1 VQGAYKTLEIC
12 VMTRLRTKFVM
23 GVAAAVLLSA
33 CQVQKSANPLSPQVA
48 GPIAGVEI
56 SSPALLE
63 PGQDWELR
71 TRDQP
76 IKLLFQNANS
86 NGERPLT
93 YAFELAADAAFKNVV
108 FARTGVQPDPGPET
122 RFQLPDRLA
131 AGTYWWRTR
140 AEDGANAS
148 PYSAVKSFNV
158 LAEVVLAPPIP
169 STPKNGA
176 LLSDITPDFRVKAG
190 ARSGVTDDLEY
201 IVQISNNS
209 SFTSIAAIFTTK
221 ESWPETHIDNGYSFL
236 HDRTYYWRVRAWHT
250 ADGSEFSNW
259 SATQTFKTPKPPAD
273 PPPPPP
279 GDDDDGGGGGGTNPN
294 SCNSSAGK
302 DIAECIQARYPAY
315 LAAGVSLDARKRNMQ
330 FLRDRMIEHAKCRGL
345 DVGQNLKRGGP
356 EISNDFVAWKN
367 GGRLEGVDI
376 ASSYDDTGKRLNL
389 MWHTYGPPDYGFPYY
404 KFYAHSCN

>member
-1 VQGAYKTLEIC
+1 
-12 VMTRLRTKFVM
+12 MTRLLCTKFIA
-23 GVAAAVLLSA
+23 GGAAIIALSA

-56 SSPALLE
+56 SVPALLE

-76 IKLLFQNANS
+76 VKLLFQNSNS

-93 YAFELAADAAFKNVV
+93 YAFELATDSTFKNIV
-108 FARTGVQPDPGPET
+108 FARTGVQPDAGPET

-148 PYSAVKSFNV
+148 PYSVVKSFNV

-176 LLSDITPDFRVKAG
+176 LVSDITPDFRVKAG
-190 ARSGVTDDLEY
+190 SRSGTTADLEY

-209 SFTSIAAIFTTK
+209 AFTSIAAIFTTK
-221 ESWPETHIDNGYSFL
+221 ESGGETHIDNGYAFL

-259 SATQTFKTPKPPAD
+259 SPTQTFRTPKPPAA
-273 PPPPPP
+273 PPPPAP
-279 GDDDDGGGGGGTNPN
+279 GGDVDAGGGGGGGTNPN
-294 SCNSSAGK
+294 SCNSSNGK
-302 DIAECIQARYPAY
+302 DIAECIEARYPAY
-315 LAAGVSLDARKRNMQ
+315 LAGRVSLDTRKRNMQ

-356 EISNDFVAWKN
+356 EISNDFIAWKT
-367 GGRLEGVDI
+367 GGRLQGVDI
-376 ASSYDDTGKRLNL
+376 ASGYDDTSTRLNL
-389 MWHTYGPPDYGFPYY
+389 MWLTYGPPDYGFPYY
-404 KFYAHSCN
+404 KFYAHTCN

>member
-1 VQGAYKTLEIC
+1 
-12 VMTRLRTKFVM
+12 MTRLCTKVIL
-23 GVAAAVLLSA
+23 GAAAAVFLA
-33 CQVQKSANPLSPQVA
+33 GCQVQKSANPLSPQVA

-56 SSPALLE
+56 SRPALLE

-76 IKLLFQNANS
+76 VKLLFQNSNS

-93 YAFELAADAAFKNVV
+93 YAFDLASDAAFRNIV
-108 FARTGVQPDPGPET
+108 FARTGVKPDPGPET

-148 PYSAVKSFNV
+148 PYSDVKSFNV
-158 LAEVVLAPPIP
+158 LAEVILAPPIP
-169 STPKNGA
+169 SNPKDNM

-190 ARSGVTDDLEY
+190 ERSGVTADLEY
-201 IVQISNNS
+201 IVQVSNNS

-221 ESWPETHIDNGYSFL
+221 EAGAETHIDNGYAFL

-259 SATQTFKTPKPPAD
+259 SPTQTFRTPKPPVAP

-279 GDDDDGGGGGGTNPN
+279 GDGGDGGGGGGGGTNPN
-294 SCNSSAGK
+294 ACKSKEGR
-302 DIAECIQARYPAY
+302 DIAECIEARYPSY
-315 LAAGVSLDARKRNMQ
+315 LAARVSDDRRKANMA
-330 FLRDRMIEHAKCRGL
+330 FLRDRMIEHGKCLGL
-345 DVGQNLKRGGP
+345 DLGLNLKRGGP
-356 EISNDFVAWKN
+356 SISYDFLVLRRP
-367 GGRLEGVDI
+367 GQHDTGVDI
-376 ASSYDDTGKRLNL
+376 ARGYDDTDNRLEL
-389 MWHTYGPPDYGFPYY
+389 GWLTYGADRNYGHPYY
-404 KFYAHSCN
+404 KDYGPVNCN